1 MKKRNKLRLMRFV
14 SIFLISFGV
23 SCSVIKP
30 APPIVTI
37 IPERVEDTEI
47 SWDDQNQNGGLL
59 DYVDGKGFE
68 ITKKA
73 LIRYNS
79 LIFLYGKTQIPPVAE
94 NDGVTL
100 ENGRIFLSPEAMVN
114 FMTLNK
120 KFKNGVK

>member
-1 MKKRNKLRLMRFV
+1 MPWTKLGA
-14 SIFLISFGV
+14 IFLVSLGV
-23 SCSVIKP
+23 SCSAIKP

-59 DYVDGKGFE
+59 DYVEGKGFE

-73 LIRYNS
+73 LTRYNT
-79 LIFLYGKTQIPPVAE
+79 LIFLLGKSIVPPVVE